1 MGDGIQRKNMDWN
14 IFANGIWGIFMI
26 LTLAGGLGGVI
37 NALMT
42 DNGFVFPKWED
53 ANGNKIWRPGMLGN
67 VIIGAVAAVI
77 SWGLYGPFADYVF
90 IGAPTANPA
99 IPYLTVSAFVG
110 AILIGVGGAR
120 WLSNEVDK
128 KLLKSAAVAA
138 AAGNPA
144 PGAAIAM
151 MAATPA
157 GALEIAQSLNR

>member
-1 MGDGIQRKNMDWN
+1 MDLN
-14 IFANGIWGIFMI
+14 IFANAICRIFMI
-26 LTLAGGLGGVI
+26 LILAGGVGGVV

-42 DNGFVFPKWED
+42 DNGFILPKWED
-53 ANGNKIWRPGMLGN
+53 ANGNKIWRPGMVGN
-67 VIIGAVAAVI
+67 VIIGAVAAII
-77 SWGLYGPFADYVF
+77 SWGLYGPFADYIF
-90 IGAPTANPA
+90 IGDPNPNA
-99 IPYLTVSAFVG
+99 AKPNLTVAAVVG

-144 PGAAIAM
+144 PDAAIKM

-157 GALEIAQSLNR
+157 KALEIAQSLNH